1 MIRILLLLALLS
13 LSAACA
19 KREEIA
25 EHERSYQGKPDTRA
39 WDNEP
44 LADGSAKWS
53 RGDRAR
59 WETAIKARQLTQ
71 HEYKR
76 IEQ

>member
-1 MIRILLLLALLS
+1 MIRVVLLTALLG
-13 LSAACA
+13 LSACA
-19 KREEIA
+19 DREQVA
-25 EHERSYQGKPDTRA
+25 EAKRSYQGKPDSRS

-53 RGDRAR
+53 KGDRAS
-59 WETAIKARQLTQ
+59 WEHAIKARQLTQ

>member
-1 MIRILLLLALLS
+1 MIRIVLLLTLLS
-13 LSAACA
+13 LSACGN
-19 KREEIA
+19 RDEIA
-25 EHERSYQGKPDTRA
+25 EGKRSYQGKPDSRA

-53 RGDRAR
+53 RGDRAS